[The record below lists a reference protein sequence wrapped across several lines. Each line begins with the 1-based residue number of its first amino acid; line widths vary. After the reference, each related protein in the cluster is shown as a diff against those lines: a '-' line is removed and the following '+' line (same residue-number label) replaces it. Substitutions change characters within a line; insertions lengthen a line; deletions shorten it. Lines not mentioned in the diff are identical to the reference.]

1 MTICDQDYSADI
13 VERRWL
19 SKKTFEIKMIR
30 DATLL
35 VDELFEGSNIYT
47 ETFY

>member
-1 MTICDQDYSADI
+1 
-13 VERRWL
+13 
-19 SKKTFEIKMIR
+19 MIR

>member
-1 MTICDQDYSADI
+1 VTTSEKDYSAEVI
-13 VERRWL
+13 EHRWL
-19 SKKTFEIKMIR
+19 SKKAFEIKMIR